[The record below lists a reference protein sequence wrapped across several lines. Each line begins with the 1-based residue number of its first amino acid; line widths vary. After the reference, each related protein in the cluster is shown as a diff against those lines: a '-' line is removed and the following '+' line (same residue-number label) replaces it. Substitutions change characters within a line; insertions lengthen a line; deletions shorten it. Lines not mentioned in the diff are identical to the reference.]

1 MQFLNKVYFYLNL
14 SAAAGIGNI
23 KEEKMDVSISN
34 SKTKKNIVYTYIL
47 FCLTTLLFLYFSFF
61 GTNYE
66 KNATNI
72 NKEIIISIII
82 FLITIVYCLVKIKT
96 IHKIKESKP
105 QNINIYNR
113 ELPSNLTPAHARLL
127 IEDGAIDEK
136 TLASTILDLIDRGY
150 LKLETGNREDIFSKE
165 LYISITDKNQDDL
178 FAYEKYMIKWFFNQ
192 NRISSKELHKKL
204 SSKDTTQM
212 QCEYFYIFQG
222 LVLLSFPLNKYY
234 KKNNSGFKKNLYR
247 IFYFSFFI
255 SFFVLTFI
263 KNQML
268 FRISQFL
275 PIFGLTNYLF
285 ATPSYL
291 LNDLGVETKKS
302 YLNLKKYLE
311 DFSLIHEDKS
321 EMIVLKNY
329 YLSYSIALGINGI
342 ANNEIKSFF
351 GTEIYNRKN
360 NNYNYSSQ
368 NNNETSELI
377 NNIKTIIS
385 DSEELYKN
393 R

>member
-47 FCLTTLLFLYFSFF
+47 FCLTTLLFIYFSFF

-204 SSKDTTQM
+204 SSKDTSQM

-234 KKNNSGFKKNLYR
+234 KKNNSSFKKNLYR

-329 YLSYSIALGINGI
+329 YLSYSIALGITGI
-342 ANNEIKSFF
+342 ANKEIKSFF